1 MPSEP
6 EIRRCRVCGKI
17 LESWKSPYCSD
28 SCYAS
33 EGTEQP
39 EQAEATPVEP
49 AKPER
54 KVKLCACGNAIRLW
68 RYNECDE
75 CRAAASEPEQ
85 PTSVS
90 DESPEPSKRRQPPNP
105 MPDPPNST
113 AAATGQP
120 ENGGQYGTVRNIRCP
135 KCGTPVNTRKGGAP
149 TKATDELLAAIL
161 SDMTE
166 YGMTEAQACA
176 RHGVRAETFSR
187 WKNLPE
193 HEGLR
198 AHAEA
203 IWIKTKLD
211 RKRELADNKLDWK
224 EPAWDLERRFKGQFG
239 DPSKASIQINQQFN
253 GNHLH
258 TDQNDLEEA
267 RKRLDETKRLQL
279 KRKEGAATGTE
290 WREYCVEQRDEF
302 QRLIDCFDA
311 GDTPSQEE
319 QQRLYRDIEE
329 GGDRRQEQP
338 IREAIGHVV
347 DEPLALEGGFEPAPE
362 PERPPATPAPE
373 PTRQPSNRPITG
385 PLSTKQKWAA
395 EERRRRGG
403 DGKNPFA

>member
-90 DESPEPSKRRQPPNP
+90 DESPRAVKRGQPPTQRRAP
-105 MPDPPNST
+105 RNST

-198 AHAEA
+198 AEAEA

-224 EPAWDLERRFKGQFG
+224 EPAWDLERRFKSQFG
-239 DPSKASIQINQQFN
+239 DPNKAPTLQINQQFN
-253 GNHLH
+253 NGNISPN
-258 TDQNDLEEA
+258 QGELEDA
-267 RKRLDETKRLQL
+267 RKRLDETKRLQQN
-279 KRKEGAATGTE
+279 RKAGVATNAE
-290 WREYCVEQRDEF
+290 LRETMIRQIEECQHVVDC
-302 QRLIDCFDA
+302 IDR
-311 GDTPSQEE
+311 GEIPSQED
-319 QQRLYRDIEE
+319 QQKLYRLHEE
-329 GGDRRQEQP
+329 GSD
-338 IREAIGHVV
+338 HH
-347 DEPLALEGGFEPAPE
+347 
-362 PERPPATPAPE
+362 
-373 PTRQPSNRPITG
+373 
-385 PLSTKQKWAA
+385 
-395 EERRRRGG
+395 
-403 DGKNPFA
+403 